1 MSDHRPC
8 PNCGNSM
15 LRVAAQHHHA
25 GADIGYVCSCGYHEI
40 EFKRHGDGGPGNP
53 KTHTVGHPALTLDSA
68 NFVHRQIFKRLNRT
82 GRQGHA

>member
-25 GADIGYVCSCGYHEI
+25 GADVGYVCACGYHEI
-40 EFKRHGDGGPGNP
+40 EFKRHGQE
-53 KTHTVGHPALTLDSA
+53 THTVGHPALTLDSGH
-68 NFVHRQIFKRLNRT
+68 FVHRQIFKRLGRA